1 MNIDADEGAKVV
13 FNHPNAGY
21 PHHQETA
28 REHLEVGATYTVE
41 RTEVD
46 FSHTDVYLQEVEGV
60 AFNSVHFD
68 DA

>member
-1 MNIDADEGAKVV
+1 MNDYASKGARVV
-13 FNHPNAGY
+13 FSHPDAGY

-28 REHLEVGATYTVE
+28 NEHLEVGATYTVE
-41 RTEVD
+41 RTKVGG
-46 FSHTDVYLQEVEGV
+46 FHTDVYLQEADGV